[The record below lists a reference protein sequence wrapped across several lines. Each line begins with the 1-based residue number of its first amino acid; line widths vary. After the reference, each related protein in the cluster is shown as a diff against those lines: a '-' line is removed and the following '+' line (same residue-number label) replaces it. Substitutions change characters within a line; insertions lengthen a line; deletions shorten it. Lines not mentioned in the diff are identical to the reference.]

1 VLGDAT
7 LRALHKHVGDTV
19 VLSLGTPS
27 EAPLYLPPTRVT
39 IVGTATLPAIAG
51 SGSFGD
57 HTSMGSGALLSFDV
71 ATAIEQATN
80 NPDATLNGLP
90 LVFVRL
96 SPGVT
101 ATAGRADLQRVADVG
116 TRALNADPNSGGS
129 VVQVLSVERPAE
141 IVSYGAAGAT
151 PAVLATGLALGA
163 IAALGLTLAT
173 SVRRRRRELAL
184 LKTIGFT
191 RRQLAGSVAWQ
202 ATVAAVIGVAAGLPL
217 GVALGRQLWDLFA
230 REISAVPQPTVP
242 ASVIAVAIGAV
253 VLANVVAAVPG
264 LVAARTPAALV
275 LRSE

>member
-1 VLGDAT
+1 
-7 LRALHKHVGDTV
+7 
-19 VLSLGTPS
+19 
-27 EAPLYLPPTRVT
+27 
-39 IVGTATLPAIAG
+39 
-51 SGSFGD
+51 
-57 HTSMGSGALLSFDV
+57 MGSGALLSFDV

-80 NPDATLNGLP
+80 NPDATLNGQP

-116 TRALNADPNSGGS
+116 TKALNADPNSGGS

-141 IVSYGAAGAT
+141 IVSYGATGAT

-202 ATVAAVIGVAAGLPL
+202 ATVAAVVGVAAGLPL